1 MTDKKSITRNPRE
14 LFKEID
20 AMCEEINAVV
30 SDIENKIKKYPQYKG
45 CSMSKKKKNEQSE
58 RINIRNFY
66 LHS

>member
-30 SDIENKIKKYPQYKG
+30 SDVENKIEEIPLCQY
-45 CSMSKKKKNEQSE
+45 
-58 RINIRNFY
+58 I
-66 LHS
+66 